1 MFADIF
7 VCSCCERIL
16 FEQNVSPIDGLEEKV
31 EKKKEGLFKK
41 CIPRLKAEALVSLTV
56 DGKTTRKHY
65 VCHACRGH
73 MLKGKMPP
81 MCAENGLKKEPISDD
96 NLQLTELERNMIALR
111 IPFTK
116 MVMLKKSRY
125 SLLSTHLSQ
134 LVLPFK

>member
-1 MFADIF
+1 MERGAEVRARKFWRATMFADIF

-16 FEQNVSPIDGLEEKV
+16 FEQNVSPIDGLEEKIK
-31 EKKKEGLFKK
+31 KKKEGLFSK
-41 CIPRLKAEALVSLTV
+41 CIPRLKDEALVSLTV

-81 MCAENGLKKEPISDD
+81 MCAENGLRKTAIEDEDMK
-96 NLQLTELERNMIALR
+96 LTELERNMVALR

-116 MVMLKKSRY
+116 MIMLPKTR
-125 SLLSTHLSQ
+125 
-134 LVLPFK
+134 